1 MTNTT
6 CNRCG
11 ELVEWRT
18 TNNGRRVAF
27 DPATATVRTPG
38 PHRYRCERIMATR
51 EHNAQIERERAASA
65 AIMRRLVTEYTD
77 ADALRYMSTGELP
90 ATF

>member
-11 ELVEWRT
+11 ERVEWRT
-18 TNNGRRVAF
+18 TNNG
-27 DPATATVRTPG
+27 
-38 PHRYRCERIMATR
+38 
-51 EHNAQIERERAASA
+51 
-65 AIMRRLVTEYTD
+65 RLVTEYTD